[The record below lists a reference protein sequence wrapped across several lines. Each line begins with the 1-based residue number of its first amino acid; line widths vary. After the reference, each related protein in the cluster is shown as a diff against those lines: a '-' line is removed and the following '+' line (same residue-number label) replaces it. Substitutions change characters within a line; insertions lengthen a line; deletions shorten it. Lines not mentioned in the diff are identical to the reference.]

1 MSDHG
6 AGPRSIANPEIDITD
21 LFAFPSPER
30 EGNLVIAMNV
40 FPFKEIEATR
50 LFFSDALDYR
60 IRMRPVRIAATG
72 PGAKFEIGE
81 DECFFSF
88 DFDVPKPIG
97 DQLVQTGT
105 CHGPLGRHC
114 FPRR

>member
-30 EGNLVIAMNV
+30 EGNIVLAMNI

-60 IRMRPVRIAATG
+60 IRLRPVRIAATG
-72 PGAKFEIGE
+72 PGAKFEVGSRGML
-81 DECFFSF
+81 FQFR
-88 DFDVPKPIG
+88 
-97 DQLVQTGT
+97 L
-105 CHGPLGRHC
+105 
-114 FPRR
+114 RRAEATR